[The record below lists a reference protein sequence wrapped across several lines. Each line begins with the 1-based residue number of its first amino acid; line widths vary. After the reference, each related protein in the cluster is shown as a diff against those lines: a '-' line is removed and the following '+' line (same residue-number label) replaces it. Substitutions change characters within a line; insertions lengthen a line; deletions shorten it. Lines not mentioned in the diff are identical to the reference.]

1 MKRIISL
8 LLVLILTACLPAS
21 AFASTYGKAAD
32 AINGV
37 VRIAVKGDVD
47 YYDEYGN
54 QIAQEENVF
63 VRHGSGFA
71 VGRPGEPVSY
81 FVTNRHVISSEVSY
95 YSYVDD
101 YGETIYYEIYPKAFY
116 IIMDN
121 EANLHPIKIVS
132 DNGWGADLAVV
143 KLNEPTTERE
153 ACILRPYSDP
163 EELRGLPVR
172 SVGFP
177 GSQDAFYS
185 DNVDYAS
192 GKDRVS
198 LRSGTIDHE
207 VDAQDSGEGKLI
219 LTDTPISGGNSGG
232 PLVDEN
238 GAVLGVCTYGTYT
251 DPNMNAA
258 VSVNEVVKLL
268 NGLGIP
274 FTPDSEVSD
283 EESDNED
290 NEDSES
296 GKTAWYIYAGVG
308 AAIVGVVVLL
318 VVLQG
323 KKTPPQ
329 PPEPKTTGA
338 RTTGAQTTG
347 AQSSGTKPQ
356 PPRAGRVLIGVA
368 GPLKDRRFE
377 LKPGGRLLI
386 GRSSSCNVRFK
397 DGTPGV
403 SSTHCEIR
411 FDGKTAT
418 IMDLKSS
425 YGTFVDRKKL
435 SPNVP
440 VTLHRSLSID
450 IGSEKNR
457 FVLQ

>member
-1 MKRIISL
+1 MRERQEVKEMRRIIGFL
-8 LLVLILTACLPAS
+8 LLLILIAGLPVS
-21 AFASTYGKAAD
+21 AYASTYGKATD

-63 VRHGSGFA
+63 VGHGSGFA

-81 FVTNRHVISSEVSY
+81 FVTNRHVISSEVEY

-163 EELRGLPVR
+163 EKLRDLPVR

-198 LRSGTIDHE
+198 LRNGRIDHE
-207 VDAQDSGEGKLI
+207 VDALDSGQGKLL
-219 LTDTPISGGNSGG
+219 LTDTPMYGGNSGG

-238 GAVLGVCTYGTYT
+238 GAVLGVCTAGHIY

-268 NGLGIP
+268 NGLNIA

-283 EESDNED
+283 EETDNAD
-290 NEDSES
+290 EDSES

-308 AAIVGVVVLL
+308 AAIVGAVALL
-318 VVLQG
+318 VVLRG

-329 PPEPKTTGA
+329 PPEPKPSGE
-338 RTTGAQTTG
+338 
-347 AQSSGTKPQ
+347 QSSGTKPQ
-356 PPRAGRVLIGVA
+356 PPRTGRVLIGVA

-411 FDGKTAT
+411 FDGKSAT
-418 IMDLKSS
+418 ITDLKSS

-435 SPNVP
+435 SANVP

>member
-1 MKRIISL
+1 MKRLICF
-8 LLVLILTACLPAS
+8 LLVLVLAASLPAS
-21 AFASTYGKAAD
+21 AFASTYGKATD

-37 VRIAVKGDVD
+37 VRIAAKGNVS
-47 YYDEYGN
+47 YYDEYDN
-54 QIAQEENVF
+54 LIEQEKDVF
-63 VRHGSGFA
+63 LWHGSGFA
-71 VGRPGEPVSY
+71 VGKPGEPVSY
-81 FVTNRHVISSEVSY
+81 FVTNRHVISDEADFGY
-95 YSYVDD
+95 FEDNN
-101 YGETIYYEIYPKAFY
+101 GETIYYEAYPTAFY
-116 IIMDN
+116 IIYDN

-132 DNGWGADLAVV
+132 DNGMGADLAIV
-143 KLNEPTTERE
+143 KLNDPTTERE

-163 EELRGLPVR
+163 EALRDLPVR

-198 LRSGTIDHE
+198 TRDGRIDHE
-207 VDAQDSGEGKLI
+207 IDALDSGGEGTLI
-219 LTDTPISGGNSGG
+219 STDTPISAGNSGG
-232 PLVDEN
+232 PLVDEK
-238 GAVLGVCTYGTYT
+238 GAVLGVCVKGINV

-268 NGLGIP
+268 DREHIP
-274 FTPDSEVSD
+274 YTPVSEVSD
-283 EESDNED
+283 DEPDNEGD
-290 NEDSES
+290 EPSD
-296 GKTAWYIYAGVG
+296 TAWYLYAILG
-308 AAIVGVVVLL
+308 AAIVGVIILLAVLMSPSGSHH
-318 VVLQG
+318 QSQSQKPKNTG
-323 KKTPPQ
+323 RQPQ
-329 PPEPKTTGA
+329 PP
-338 RTTGAQTTG
+338 
-347 AQSSGTKPQ
+347 KP
-356 PPRAGRVLIGVA
+356 GRVLIGVA
-368 GPLKDRRFE
+368 GPLKDKRFE

-425 YGTFVDRKKL
+425 YGTFVDQKKL

-450 IGSEKNR
+450 IGTEKNR

>member
-1 MKRIISL
+1 MKRMISF
-8 LLVLILTACLPAS
+8 LLVLILAAGLPAS
-21 AFASTYGKAAD
+21 AFASTYGKATD

-37 VRIAVKGDVD
+37 VRIVVKGDEY
-47 YYDEYGN
+47 YYDEYDTL
-54 QIAQEENVF
+54 ITQEEDVF
-63 VRHGSGFA
+63 LGHGSGFA

-81 FVTNRHVISSEVSY
+81 FITNRHVISSEPEFDSFIN
-95 YSYVDD
+95 D
-101 YGETIYYEIYPKAFY
+101 YGETVYYEAYPKAFY

-121 EANLHPIKIVS
+121 GGNLHPITVVS

-163 EELRGLPVR
+163 EELRDLPVR

-177 GSQDAFYS
+177 GSQEAFYNN
-185 DNVDYAS
+185 NVDFAS

-198 LRSGTIDHE
+198 IRNGRIDHE
-207 VDAQDSGEGKLI
+207 VDAQDSGEGKLL
-219 LTDTPISGGNSGG
+219 LTDAPISPGNSGG

-238 GAVLGVCTYGTYT
+238 GAVLGVCTYTTYT

-268 NGLGIP
+268 NSLQIP
-274 FTPDSEVSD
+274 FTPVSEVSD
-283 EESDNED
+283 EETDNAD
-290 NEDSES
+290 DEDSES
-296 GKTAWYIYAGVG
+296 GKIAWYIYAGVG
-308 AAIVGVVVLL
+308 AALIGAVVLL
-318 VVLQG
+318 VVLRG

-329 PPEPKTTGA
+329 PPKPIPSGE
-338 RTTGAQTTG
+338 
-347 AQSSGTKPQ
+347 QSSGTKPQ
-356 PPRAGRVLIGVA
+356 PPRTGRVLIGVA

-386 GRSSSCNVRFK
+386 GRSSSCDVRFE

-403 SSTHCEIR
+403 SNIHCEIR

-418 IMDLKSS
+418 ITDLKSS

-450 IGSEKNR
+450 IGSEKIR